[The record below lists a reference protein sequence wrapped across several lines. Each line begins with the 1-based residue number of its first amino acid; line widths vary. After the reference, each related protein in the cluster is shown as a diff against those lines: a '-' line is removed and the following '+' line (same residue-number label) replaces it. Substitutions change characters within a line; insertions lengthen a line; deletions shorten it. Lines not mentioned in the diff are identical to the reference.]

1 MLNLNK
7 MKPSTYFTILALIIN
22 VSLKSQVIHKKGEI
36 IDVRDGK
43 VYQTIMIDSTI
54 WLAENMK
61 FKTANCHLNLKEIN
75 GIDLDG
81 YYYPYEET
89 NQVCP
94 NNFRI
99 PTIEEWEK
107 YLDMILGE
115 RNVSYNIFTS
125 EDFKNNSRYQVASGY
140 SFTDID
146 FKFIMNP
153 NPLNFRPSGWVQGN
167 KFKLIKEGLTFWLR
181 NGQKIDST
189 WHTHAYNH
197 KLINHSHDH
206 HIKDK
211 PRKTRKFVVRCV
223 KE

>member
-1 MLNLNK
+1 
-7 MKPSTYFTILALIIN
+7 MKHSTYFTILALIIN
-22 VSLKSQVIHKKGEI
+22 VSLKCQVIHKKGEI
-36 IDVRDGK
+36 IDIRDGK

-61 FKTANCHLNLKEIN
+61 FTTTNCHLNPKEKN
-75 GIDLDG
+75 GIALDG

-89 NQVCP
+89 DQVCP

-115 RNVSYNIFTS
+115 RNASYNVFTS
-125 EDFKNNSRYQVASGY
+125 EYHNSSPYQPVYEEVASAYG
-140 SFTDID
+140 FTDID

-181 NGQKIDST
+181 NEQKTDNNT
-189 WHTHAYNH
+189 WHTHAYNNR
-197 KLINHSHDH
+197 LINHSHDH

>member
-1 MLNLNK
+1 
-7 MKPSTYFTILALIIN
+7 
-22 VSLKSQVIHKKGEI
+22 
-36 IDVRDGK
+36 
-43 VYQTIMIDSTI
+43 
-54 WLAENMK
+54 
-61 FKTANCHLNLKEIN
+61 
-75 GIDLDG
+75 
-81 YYYPYEET
+81 
-89 NQVCP
+89 
-94 NNFRI
+94 
-99 PTIEEWEK
+99 
-107 YLDMILGE
+107 MILGE